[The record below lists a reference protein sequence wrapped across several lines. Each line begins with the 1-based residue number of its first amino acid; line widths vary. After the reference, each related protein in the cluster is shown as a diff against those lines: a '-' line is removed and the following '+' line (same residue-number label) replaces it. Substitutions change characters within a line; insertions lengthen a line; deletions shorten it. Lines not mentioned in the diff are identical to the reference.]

1 MNAILRA
8 RRRPSAGFAASLVA
22 ILFAAGGTLALPP
35 AAAAFD
41 LQGHRGAR
49 ALAPENTLA
58 GFRRALEVGVH
69 TLELDLGM
77 SRDGVLV
84 VAHDPRLNPAFT
96 RDAQGRW
103 IAEPGAPLS
112 ALTLAEIQAHDVG
125 RLKPDTRYAQAFPR
139 QRAVDGERMPTL
151 DQAFEQVRAWGAA
164 GVRFNIETKVT
175 PLQAT
180 PTAPPEA
187 FAAAVVEAVRRYG
200 LTARVTVQSFDW
212 RSLQAVQRL
221 APELGLA
228 ALTAR
233 QPWLDNV
240 GDARWTGGLRLADH
254 GGSVP
259 RLVRALGVGTW
270 SPFHGDLTE
279 ADLREA
285 RALGLRVL
293 PWTVNDRPTMERLI
307 AWGVDGLITDD
318 PELGREAMAA
328 RGVALPGAVPAP
340 R

>member
-1 MNAILRA
+1 MHHILRA
-8 RRRPSAGFAASLVA
+8 RCHLAVGLAAMCGAL
-22 ILFAAGGTLALPP
+22 ILPP

-58 GFRRALEVGVH
+58 AFRRALEVGVH
-69 TLELDLGM
+69 TLELDLGL
-77 SRDGVLV
+77 SRDGILV
-84 VAHDPRLNPAFT
+84 VAHDPRLNPAFV

-112 ALTLAEIQAHDVG
+112 TLTRAEIQAHDVG
-125 RLKPDTRYAQAFPR
+125 RLKPGTRYAQAFPR
-139 QRAVDGERMPTL
+139 QQPADGQRIPTL
-151 DQAFEQVRAWGAA
+151 DEVFEQVRAWGSTTA
-164 GVRFNIETKVT
+164 RFNVETKIT
-175 PLQAT
+175 PVDPAL
-180 PTAPPEA
+180 TAPPEA
-187 FAAAVVEAVRRYG
+187 FVNALVETARRHG
-200 LTARVTVQSFDW
+200 LASRVTVQSFDW
-212 RSLQAVQRL
+212 RTLVLMQRL
-221 APELGLA
+221 APEIATA

-240 GDARWTGGLRLADH
+240 GDVRWTAGLRLSDH

-259 RLVRALGVGTW
+259 RLVRALGAGIW

-279 ADLREA
+279 ADVREA
-285 RALGLRVL
+285 QSLGLRVL

-318 PELGREAMAA
+318 PERGREAMAA
-328 RGVALPGAVPAP
+328 RGLALPAP
-340 R
+340 LAR